1 MSKALVIL
9 AILLSS
15 SLAVWAK
22 KEETLEELKSRA
34 ETTNLEERTGVC
46 VRIAEEQ
53 VKAADKLFTEG
64 KAEEGRA
71 ALQDVITY
79 SEKARDAA
87 TQSGKKL
94 KATEI
99 AVRKMARKLHD
110 IKRTVAFEDQA
121 PIQEAIDH
129 LERVRTDLLA
139 KMFGK
144 GGK

>member
-9 AILLSS
+9 AILLSC

-22 KEETLEELKSRA
+22 KEETLEDLKSRA
-34 ETTNLEERTGVC
+34 ETTNLEERAGIC

-110 IKRTVAFEDQA
+110 VKRTVAFEDQA